1 LHRQQ
6 LKVSLS
12 VLSCLVCLH
21 HLEFLR
27 NISHVCRFLL
37 C

>member
-1 LHRQQ
+1 LHRQP
-6 LKVSLS
+6 LKV
-12 VLSCLVCLH
+12 CLVCLH